1 MHNHL
6 KGNPNNVG
14 VYDKE
19 RHEEMS
25 QHVKCLLCKQELEFR
40 PPKPPWK
47 STEKDNSL
55 ICPA

>member
-1 MHNHL
+1 MHKHL
-6 KGNPNNVG
+6 KGNLSYVE

-19 RHEEMS
+19 RHEEIS
-25 QHVKCLLCKQELEFR
+25 QHAKCLSCKQELEFTT
-40 PPKPPWK
+40 PEPPWK